1 MLLFDQELQAPGQT
15 ISLPLQGDGMGFGGG
30 RGSTYKKAPP
40 TLPQNHL
47 SHLPPAAC
55 VRCGACMAV
64 CPLYGLLGR
73 EMAVAR
79 GKLNLLAVY
88 QEGGPASGRLL
99 REVLECCLLCGAC
112 EKSCAVGLPVPE
124 LVKQARAFLREREG
138 LKWSPALMLARL
150 TWQAPQL
157 IPALAPLAPLVN
169 LLKTW
174 VGEES
179 GLGLRLWPHLAAN
192 LSRLPDLSRRPFK
205 ARAPRRLPG
214 RGPLKVALFV
224 GCGIEAL
231 FPRVGEAFLAICAKA
246 GIEVVIPGGQGC
258 CGLLSESA
266 GELDLAQALAKRFL
280 QEFAPLQVDYLVA
293 PCASCSFQLKRLG
306 RLLINNPE
314 AEQAARLALKVREAS
329 EFLVQVVGYRPG
341 FRPGLERVAFHDPC
355 HLHRGQGIVEEPRQL
370 LEAAAGVAPR
380 EPAERVCCGLG
391 GAFGVLYPEISLKL
405 GAARHQA
412 LKAAGAQRLVTSCS
426 GCLIQLSHAAAD
438 FKVNHLLE
446 VLTPGAER
454 D

>member
-1 MLLFDQELQAPGQT
+1 
-15 ISLPLQGDGMGFGGG
+15 
-30 RGSTYKKAPP
+30 
-40 TLPQNHL
+40 
-47 SHLPPAAC
+47 
-55 VRCGACMAV
+55 MAV
-64 CPLYGLLGR
+64 CPLYKLLGR

-88 QEGGPASGRLL
+88 QEGRLSSGKLL
-99 REVLECCLLCGAC
+99 QEVLECCLLCGAC
-112 EKSCAVGLPVPE
+112 QAACAVDLPVPE
-124 LVKQARAFLREREG
+124 LVKQARALLRDRQG
-138 LKWSPALMLARL
+138 LKWSPALVLARL

-157 IPALAPLAPLVN
+157 IPALAPLAPLIN

-231 FPRVGEAFLAICAKA
+231 FPRVGEAFLAICAQQ
-246 GIEVVIPGGQGC
+246 GIEVVTPGGQGC

-266 GELDLAQALAKRFL
+266 GELDLALALARRVL
-280 QEFAPLQVDYLVA
+280 QEFAPLRVDYIVA
-293 PCASCSFQLKRLG
+293 PCASCSYQLKRLG
-306 RLLINNPE
+306 RLLINHPE
-314 AEQAARLALKVREAS
+314 GDQAARVASKVKEAS
-329 EFLVQVVGYRPG
+329 EFLVQVVGYRPD
-341 FRPGLERVAFHDPC
+341 FRPGLKQVAFHDPC
-355 HLHRGQGIVEEPRQL
+355 HLHRGQGIITEPRQL
-370 LEAAAGVAPR
+370 LEAAAGAAPL

-391 GAFGVLYPEISLKL
+391 GAFGVLYPDLSLKL
-405 GAARHQA
+405 GAARYHD
-412 LKAAGAQRLVTSCS
+412 LKAAGARRLVTSCS
-426 GCLIQLSHAAAD
+426 GCLVQLTHAAPD

-446 VLTPGAER
+446 VLAPGPQRE
-454 D
+454 